1 MKCMK
6 NQKEEKK
13 TGDDSV
19 VLPLIQ
25 DNATSTERASTTWS
39 TPATDMSESPFLR
52 KGSFDWS
59 IDHPS
64 DLTEVD

>member
-6 NQKEEKK
+6 NQNEEKK

-25 DNATSTERASTTWS
+25 DNATSTGRVSIAWS
-39 TPATDMSESPFLR
+39 TPEWQSILEERFFWL
-52 KGSFDWS
+52 